1 MDLLAS
7 AYSSEEEEE
16 SASVVTDPGEKQT
29 PPSQRSL
36 PSCAPGGTQPLPLP
50 SCAPEGLSPP
60 SWGTQPL
67 PPPSSGTQDILYP
80 SCSTRPLPLRPPGS
94 ARPPT
99 APIGYVSRRKR
110 KHQEQDDE
118 ADSSTSIDVLSAYVP
133 FSGPDPVDT
142 SAGKQAK
149 HTKALPRRTTKVLT
163 QHTKAVLSLEWHP
176 SDPRLLLSA
185 SLDGQVKLWHVES
198 RKDSCVSTYRSHGGA
213 AVRDVEWITCER
225 ALSAGYDCTAVHTDI
240 RHCKE
245 ITRLRHSAFISVVK
259 PHPSDENL
267 VLTGD
272 HDGGLRTWDLRQA
285 GHVREY
291 RGAGGKIL
299 DAVFLPDGGGFVA
312 SADIVRRN
320 SFSQAM
326 NIWDF
331 DSGVTLTHQLYF
343 EPFTCPCLRMHGS
356 RAEFLAQ
363 SNGNYV
369 VLFSARKPFKMNK
382 RKRFQGHTVSGFD
395 VGFDMDLDGSV
406 LCSAS
411 SEGKVHFY
419 DYTSSKMIRTLSVT
433 DSAGLAVTWSCSF
446 PYQVGVSDWNGKIHI
461 LQ

>member
-1 MDLLAS
+1 M
-7 AYSSEEEEE
+7 
-16 SASVVTDPGEKQT
+16 
-29 PPSQRSL
+29 
-36 PSCAPGGTQPLPLP
+36 
-50 SCAPEGLSPP
+50 
-60 SWGTQPL
+60 
-67 PPPSSGTQDILYP
+67 
-80 SCSTRPLPLRPPGS
+80 
-94 ARPPT
+94 
-99 APIGYVSRRKR
+99 SRRKR
-110 KHQEQDDE
+110 KLQDQDE

-133 FSGPDPVDT
+133 FTGPDSIDR

-149 HTKALPRRTTKVLT
+149 HTNVLPKRVARVLT
-163 QHTKAVLSLEWHP
+163 QHTKAVLSLEWHQC
-176 SDPRLLLSA
+176 DPRLLLSA
-185 SLDGQVKLWHVES
+185 SLDGQVKLWHVET
-198 RKDSCVSTYRSHGGA
+198 RKDSSCVSTYRLHGGM

-225 ALSAGYDCTAVHTDI
+225 ALSAGYDSTAVYTDI

-245 ITRLRHSAFISVVK
+245 ITRLRHSAFVSVVK
-259 PHPSDENL
+259 PHPSNENL

-272 HDGGLRTWDLRQA
+272 HDGVLQTWDLRHA
-285 GHVREY
+285 RPVREY

-299 DAVFLPDGGGFVA
+299 DVVFLPSGGGFVA

-326 NIWDF
+326 NVWDL

-343 EPFTCPCLRMHGS
+343 EPFTCPCLRAHGS
-356 RAEFLAQ
+356 KAEFLAQ

-369 VLFSARKPFKMNK
+369 VLFSARKPFKLNK

-395 VGFDMDLDGSV
+395 VGFDMNSDGSV

-419 DYTSSKMIRTLSVT
+419 DYASTKMICRLPVM
-433 DSAGLAVTWSCSF
+433 DSAGLAVTWSRSF
-446 PYQVGVSDWNGKIHI
+446 PYQVGVSDWNGSIHI